1 MSHFFRAGTR
11 NELQSQGND
20 RNDAQPVSA
29 YGRAGVH
36 IDAAAR
42 AKELMRQAVQQT
54 CGPEVLTELGGFS
67 GLFALDLGRT
77 RQPVLVGSMDGVG
90 TKLKIAFE
98 LDRHHT
104 VGADLVAHCVND
116 ILTCGARPL
125 FFLDYLAVGE
135 MRPEQVAAI
144 VGGVAAGCRSA
155 GCALLGGE
163 TAEMP
168 GFYEPGEY
176 DLAGCIVGLVER
188 DEIIDGRTISAGDVL
203 IGLPS
208 LGLHTNGYSLARTV
222 FSHARRDWHTP
233 IAELGRSLGDE
244 LLQPHR
250 CYLPEINALRHQI
263 RIKGMAHI
271 TGGGLLDNL
280 PRVLPEQL
288 SARLDARAW
297 EILPIFRLIQR
308 LGEVDWQEMARVF
321 NLGVGYVIIC
331 SGADAEQAL
340 RLLPDARRVGE
351 IVARGAGPGVVV
363 EGLPQ

>member
-1 MSHFFRAGTR
+1 MSHRQVASNKSESEGQHTGP
-11 NELQSQGND
+11 NNGKAD
-20 RNDAQPVSA
+20 SA
-29 YGRAGVH
+29 YGAAGVH

-42 AKELMRQAVQQT
+42 AKALMQQAVQRT
-54 CGPEVLTELGGFS
+54 FGPEVLTELGGFS

-90 TKLKIAFE
+90 TKLKIAFA

-144 VGGVAAGCRSA
+144 VGGVAEGCRAA

-168 GFYEPGEY
+168 GFYSPGEY

-188 DEIIDGRTISAGDVL
+188 DEIINGRAINEGDAL

-208 LGLHTNGYSLARTV
+208 LGLHTNGYSLARRVISFARLDLQTV
-222 FSHARRDWHTP
+222 VP
-233 IAELGRSLGDE
+233 ELGRSLGDE
-244 LLQPHR
+244 LLRPHR
-250 CYLPEINALRHQI
+250 CYAPDIQALRQEI
-263 RIKGMAHI
+263 TIKGMAHI

-280 PRVLPEQL
+280 PRVLPDGL
-288 SARLDARAW
+288 AARLDARSW
-297 EILPIFRLIQR
+297 EILPIFRLIQQI
-308 LGEVDWQEMARVF
+308 GQVDWQEMARVF
-321 NLGVGYVIIC
+321 NLGVGYIVIC
-331 SGADAEQAL
+331 PAADADRAL
-340 RLLPDARRVGE
+340 RLLPEARRVGE
-351 IVARGAGPGVVV
+351 VIARGDGPGVVV
-363 EGLPQ
+363 EGLPA